1 MIIKKDND
9 AIDFIK
15 DKFPDA
21 NLDFITKSDKINLTI
36 LDSYEEIE
44 DELKKVYNTDLVQN
58 ILIISGSENYKKME
72 NKVQGSLLVSIFDF
86 DSDINSPL
94 KFLGVI

>member
-15 DKFPDA
+15 DKFPEA
-21 NLDFITKSDKINLTI
+21 NLDFITKSDKIILTI

-44 DELKKVYNTDLVQN
+44 NELKNVYNTDLVQN
-58 ILIISGSENYKKME
+58 LLIISGSENYKKME